1 MGMDKS
7 LRKGARR
14 PLSGLSHEP
23 AMRSARTLPA
33 SCPYRASAGDHDSA
47 GLTRRFKRCFP
58 LSKFHRALLPPA
70 PSAPLP
76 RLLFF
81 PKSLCRPP
89 QNQARTVFHTVCT
102 FFCSPAHYSVKVAFR
117 WQNHE
122 FIRRVEKLID
132 KIYGHM
138 LYFERRRCVDF
149 RSDHE
154 QRYVWNVLHISL
166 CAAGGAPSAFTRRR
180 KNNHARRAHV
190 PAARK
195 GRRYV

>member
-1 MGMDKS
+1 MDKS
-7 LRKGARR
+7 LRKWARR

-58 LSKFHRALLPPA
+58 LSKFHRALLSPTL
-70 PSAPLP
+70 SAPLP

-81 PKSLCRPP
+81 PKSLRRPP
-89 QNQARTVFHTVCT
+89 QNQARAVFSSCFQRSAAFFHTVCT

-154 QRYVWNVLHISL
+154 QRYVLECSPYSPLRGRGRAV
-166 CAAGGAPSAFTRRR
+166 CVYAAA
-180 KNNHARRAHV
+180 
-190 PAARK
+190 
-195 GRRYV
+195 